1 MNKKYTVFLSSTY
14 DDLREERNAVIQA
27 LLEMDCFPCSMEY
40 FPSDDDEQFE
50 FIKSIIDECDYYI
63 LIIAGRYG
71 SIGKNGKSY
80 TEMEYQ
86 YAIEKGI
93 PIAIFIHDDIDS
105 ISLNKSEKNEQ
116 NRKKLDS
123 FIKKISKNK
132 MCKFW
137 NGKEDLAGKVSR
149 AMSSMIKRHP
159 AVGWVRGNY
168 VLNDDMMIKM
178 QNLYAENILYK
189 EKEQLENKK
198 NLYKKG
204 KDVTNVVFNI
214 LEKDFY
220 LNILRREIIEFSW
233 DELFKVWGQVFL
245 EENRSYNLK
254 SRIANNAIENGMI
267 TTGDTE
273 EAMLSDESFEKV
285 SVQFMALGLLEV
297 VHPNHDNDYD
307 MSQESRF
314 RVTKAGEKYLIDL
327 LAEKK

>member
-1 MNKKYTVFLSSTY
+1 
-14 DDLREERNAVIQA
+14 
-27 LLEMDCFPCSMEY
+27 
-40 FPSDDDEQFE
+40 
-50 FIKSIIDECDYYI
+50 
-63 LIIAGRYG
+63 
-71 SIGKNGKSY
+71 
-80 TEMEYQ
+80 
-86 YAIEKGI
+86 
-93 PIAIFIHDDIDS
+93 
-105 ISLNKSEKNEQ
+105 
-116 NRKKLDS
+116 
-123 FIKKISKNK
+123 

-233 DELFKVWGQVFL
+233 DELFKVWG
-245 EENRSYNLK
+245 
-254 SRIANNAIENGMI
+254 
-267 TTGDTE
+267 
-273 EAMLSDESFEKV
+273 
-285 SVQFMALGLLEV
+285 
-297 VHPNHDNDYD
+297 
-307 MSQESRF
+307 
-314 RVTKAGEKYLIDL
+314 KYF
-327 LAEKK
+327 

>member
-1 MNKKYTVFLSSTY
+1 MKKTNK
-14 DDLREERNAVIQA
+14 
-27 LLEMDCFPCSMEY
+27 
-40 FPSDDDEQFE
+40 
-50 FIKSIIDECDYYI
+50 
-63 LIIAGRYG
+63 
-71 SIGKNGKSY
+71 
-80 TEMEYQ
+80 TE
-86 YAIEKGI
+86 
-93 PIAIFIHDDIDS
+93 
-105 ISLNKSEKNEQ
+105 
-116 NRKKLDS
+116 KKLDS

-327 LAEKK
+327 LAEKNNTYSDEGELVKRDKDEFIACRCNFQGKSGYMVKQYKNNVIICDQFVEEDSFEKFQKDLGLEEVNIEFES